1 MKITVLQENLK
12 HGLSIVSR
20 ATSPRAT
27 LPVLDNILVA
37 TENGRLRLA
46 ATDLELSITCWI
58 GASIERKGLRQCRRA
73 PSLIWL
79 ARCHRMQYHWTT
91 TTPHPR

>member
-12 HGLSIVSR
+12 YGLSIVSR

-27 LPVLDNILVA
+27 LPVLENILVA

-46 ATDLELSITCWI
+46 ATDGSTSLTTGSGVEYHL
-58 GASIERKGLRQCRRA
+58 LDRREHRA
-73 PSLIWL
+73 GRSHSRRDQPSPTQ
-79 ARCHRMQYHWTT
+79 AG
-91 TTPHPR
+91 P